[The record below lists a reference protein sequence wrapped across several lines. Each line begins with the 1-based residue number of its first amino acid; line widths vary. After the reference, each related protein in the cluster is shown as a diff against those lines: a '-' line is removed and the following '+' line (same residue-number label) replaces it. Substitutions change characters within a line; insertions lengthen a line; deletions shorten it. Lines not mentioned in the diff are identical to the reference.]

1 MLVLKDNLMSTVVK
15 MCYMFRACVNVNGMT
30 IIAQRMKR
38 RNCEYAA
45 I

>member
-1 MLVLKDNLMSTVVK
+1 MSTVVK
-15 MCYMFRACVNVNGMT
+15 MYYMFIACVNVNGMT

-38 RNCEYAA
+38 RNCEYTV